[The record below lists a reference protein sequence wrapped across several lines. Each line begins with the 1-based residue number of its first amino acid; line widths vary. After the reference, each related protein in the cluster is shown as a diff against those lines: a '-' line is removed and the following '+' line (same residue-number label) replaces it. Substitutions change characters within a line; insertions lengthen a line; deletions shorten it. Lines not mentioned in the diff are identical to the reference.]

1 MNVRDVTVEH
11 AGRQV
16 TLAELAGI
24 TGIHSKTLASRYQKG
39 KRGADLIAPPRLR
52 RGLAALTPQQ
62 IARLEESIRLRRR
75 NTAKAVAA
83 ELGLTRSA
91 VNQLRMDLTR
101 KMAKEG
107 RL

>member
-24 TGIHSKTLASRYQKG
+24 TRIHSKTLASRYQKG
-39 KRGADLIAPPRLR
+39 KRGADLIAPPLR
-52 RGLAALTPQQ
+52 GGLAALTPQQ
-62 IARLEESIRLRRR
+62 IARLEEAIRLRRR

-83 ELGLTRSA
+83 ELGLTRRA
-91 VNQLRMDLTR
+91 VNHLRMDLTR